1 MESNPLNLLHSRSN
15 KIILLLKVTLL
26 YPFFRSLFF
35 FPDSSGA
42 VLDDQSR
49 PEKEK
54 EFYLPEDGIYR
65 AAQES
70 FPRFRRQQFG
80 SQDGHKLV
88 EINLSVTW
96 QTHIKTSSA
105 AATASPFLT
114 GEQPFMPVG
123 IITVFLKL
131 FAYFSK
137 ETGTR
142 HQIKTLHAGICSFV
156 LSHV

>member
-26 YPFFRSLFF
+26 YLFFRSLFF

-42 VLDDQSR
+42 VLDDQTR

-137 ETGTR
+137 ETVTH
-142 HQIKTLHAGICSFV
+142 HQIKTLYAGICSFV